1 MKSSTLKM
9 SAQGIKLRTIRIEH
23 YLYVSAFL
31 VCDQNSLRTSLHL
44 VFQGVIKRKIPRLIA
59 GFAPFTNHSYT
70 LGLPIYWESLIL
82 NNDQIFVWVSKI
94 FLPPLKQYENEI
106 SLLQVQCYLHQWK
119 KHLYNKFSFIDISKF
134 ITNALFK

>member
-1 MKSSTLKM
+1 MINIITVANNRPRLVITKCLKGFPYMKSSTLKM

-59 GFAPFTNHSYT
+59 GFAPFTNHS
-70 LGLPIYWESLIL
+70 LH
-82 NNDQIFVWVSKI
+82 WVYQSI
-94 FLPPLKQYENEI
+94 GN
-106 SLLQVQCYLHQWK
+106 LL
-119 KHLYNKFSFIDISKF
+119 F
-134 ITNALFK
+134 